1 MSVLKIK
8 IKCLPPWGANAGP
21 PLMIRLSSRCQG
33 HTDWLWT
40 SWSVFLETF
49 QECSPDLFHS
59 LCSDKQE
66 NRASLEQF
74 LGVRWKGLSWDT
86 VFNLSQIK
94 LFSIITIDGLLVI
107 VIEKTEHRILS
118 WGSEQYPL
126 IIKDQSMNQNHL
138 FCVTDA
144 VFTQWFSLAMGGLV
158 PKENWNWLFYHMSYS
173 SPKDLSV
180 LHCKMTSDIV
190 VSE

>member
-1 MSVLKIK
+1 MCMLKIK
-8 IKCLPPWGANAGP
+8 MKCPSSWDTNAGP

-126 IIKDQSMNQNHL
+126 IVRTRSLRTRAWIKI
-138 FCVTDA
+138 T
-144 VFTQWFSLAMGGLV
+144 
-158 PKENWNWLFYHMSYS
+158 S
-173 SPKDLSV
+173 SV
-180 LHCKMTSDIV
+180 
-190 VSE
+190 